1 MPNLLELFFTF
12 LKIGL
17 FTFGGGYGMIP
28 IVKQEVINHGW
39 MSESELLNI
48 IGISESTPGPIA
60 VNMATF
66 VGSTQGGILG
76 SILATI
82 GVVLPAFC
90 IMLMIVA
97 ILKNFIKNPYVSA
110 FLSGVRPVVVALILS
125 TGLMLVLDLIL
136 GDVSKH
142 KLVFDYKA
150 LIIFVILAI
159 AMFVSKKVF
168 KKNIPP
174 ILLILISA
182 LLGMGIYAIN

>member
-1 MPNLLELFFTF
+1 MPNLLELFLTF
-12 LKIGL
+12 FKIGL

-28 IVKQEVINHGW
+28 IVKQEVISHNW
-39 MSESELLNI
+39 MSEADLLNI

-66 VGSTQGGILG
+66 VGATQGGFLG
-76 SILATI
+76 SLLATI

-97 ILKNFIKNPYVSA
+97 ILKNFITNPYVSA
-110 FLSGVRPVVVALILS
+110 FLSGVRPVVVSLIMA
-125 TGLMLVLDLIL
+125 TGLLLILDLIL

-142 KLVFDYKA
+142 TLNFDYKA
-150 LIIFVILAI
+150 LIIFVILA
-159 AMFVSKKVF
+159 AVMFITKKVF
-168 KKNIPP
+168 KKQIPP

-182 LLGMGIYAIN
+182 ILGMGIYSIT